1 MKDTGVVCDLGCGP
15 GHVSRYLWERGVE
28 VCGIDLSSELVERA
42 CGLNP
47 GINFRQ
53 GNLFKPMLRMRPVQ
67 GLSCSTR
74 SSMYLLPTLLAFSE
88 MKRAL
93 RPGGLVLVAFHVGE
107 QVLHF
112 DELWGQKVFIDFH
125 LFPSSKVVD
134 ALRSA
139 GFEIEKIIERDPYP
153 EVEAQTRRAY
163 ILARV
168 ASPKTA

>member
-1 MKDTGVVCDLGCGP
+1 V
-15 GHVSRYLWERGVE
+15 
-28 VCGIDLSSELVERA
+28 
-42 CGLNP
+42 
-47 GINFRQ
+47 
-53 GNLFKPMLRMRPVQ
+53 
-67 GLSCSTR
+67 
-74 SSMYLLPTLLAFSE
+74 LAFSE

-125 LFPSSKVVD
+125 LFRNREVAN

-163 ILARV
+163 ILAKANLPGCGV
-168 ASPKTA
+168 EVC